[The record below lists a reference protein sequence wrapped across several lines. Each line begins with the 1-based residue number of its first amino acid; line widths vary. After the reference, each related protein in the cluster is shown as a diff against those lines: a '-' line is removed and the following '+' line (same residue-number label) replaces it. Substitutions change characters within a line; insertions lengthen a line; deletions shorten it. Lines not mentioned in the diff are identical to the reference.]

1 MALNITNSTLLL
13 KLIRA
18 LQLIVMKDFI
28 TKATLWIRSLRST
41 RHDFDYYQIRSQ
53 VFPMSSLTD
62 QSVREL
68 CVSQQK
74 TNTIFHSLFQRKST
88 SSLTYQVHKFKT
100 RSTLS
105 YVGSPKITRNGK
117 EFYSIVIKS
126 EREYC
131 VSQQQ
136 TNPI

>member
-1 MALNITNSTLLL
+1 MATNVTNSTLLH

-18 LQLIVMKDFI
+18 LQHIVMKGI
-28 TKATLWIRSLRST
+28 VTKPTLWICSSRRLRHVSD
-41 RHDFDYYQIRSQ
+41 HFQIRSQ
-53 VFPMSSLTD
+53 VFPMPSLTD

-74 TNTIFHSLFQRKST
+74 TNTIFHSLFKRKST
-88 SSLTYQVHKFKT
+88 SSLTNQVHKFKT
-100 RSTLS
+100 RSTFSNVQISKL
-105 YVGSPKITRNGK
+105 KRNGK

-131 VSQQQ
+131 VSQQ
-136 TNPI
+136 